1 MIKVLLADDHAIVRE
16 GLKRILA
23 ETSEFTV
30 VGEAASSPEVLA
42 EARAHRPDIVILD
55 ISMPGRG
62 PVETLHEIK
71 RLDAKT
77 RVLFLS
83 MHPESQ
89 YAVRLFSEGADGY
102 LSKESAPELLVEAL
116 RRVHR
121 GGKYVSP
128 ALAEEL
134 AQRLAGDYEVLR
146 HERLSDRELQVFRL
160 LGAGKT
166 VTEIGRELNLSPKT
180 ISTYRARILEKTG
193 LHSTAEI
200 IHYAVR
206 HGLA

>member
-30 VGEAASSPEVLA
+30 VGEAASSQEALA
-42 EARAHRPDIVILD
+42 EARAHRPDVVILD

-71 RLDAKT
+71 RHAPET
-77 RVLFLS
+77 RVLILS

-146 HERLSDRELQVFRL
+146 HERLSGRELQVFRL
-160 LGAGKT
+160 LGGGKT

-180 ISTYRARILEKTG
+180 ISTYRTRILEKTG
-193 LHSTAEI
+193 LRSTAEI
-200 IHYAVR
+200 IHYVVQ

>member
-42 EARAHRPDIVILD
+42 EARAHRPDVVILD

-62 PVETLHEIK
+62 PVETLHELK
-71 RLDAKT
+71 RHDPKI
-77 RVLFLS
+77 RVLILS

-89 YAVRLFSEGADGY
+89 YAVRLFSEGAAGY

-116 RRVHR
+116 RKVHR

>member
-30 VGEAASSPEVLA
+30 VAEAASSPEALA
-42 EARAHRPDIVILD
+42 AARAHRPDVVILD

-71 RLDAKT
+71 RLDPRT

-102 LSKESAPELLVEAL
+102 LSKESAPELLVGAL
-116 RRVHR
+116 RKVHR

-134 AQRLAGDYEVLR
+134 AQRLAGDYEVLI

-160 LGAGKT
+160 LGGGKT
-166 VTEIGRELNLSPKT
+166 VGEIGRELNLSPKT
-180 ISTYRARILEKTG
+180 ISTYRTRILEKTG
-193 LHSTAEI
+193 LRTTAEI